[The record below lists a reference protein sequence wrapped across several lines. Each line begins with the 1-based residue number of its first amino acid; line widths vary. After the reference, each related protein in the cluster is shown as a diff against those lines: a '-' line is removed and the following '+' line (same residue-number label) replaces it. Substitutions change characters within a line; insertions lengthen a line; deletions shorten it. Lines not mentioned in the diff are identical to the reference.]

1 LHSSIFQF
9 RVDVLMQ
16 DLELTF
22 RLNNPNGTVRYEN
35 LPDAIPEMLKYF
47 PIRLMK
53 KALHYVN
60 AWIA

>member
-1 LHSSIFQF
+1 
-9 RVDVLMQ
+9 MQ